1 MEARK
6 HQSQEAKLET
16 VPQPGQAPQP
26 QPMIQFA
33 DEAWTARNAFKA
45 TLRNLERQED
55 LIQDIRLL
63 QSPEKARFGR

>member
-26 QPMIQFA
+26 QPNQLGV
-33 DEAWTARNAFKA
+33 WR
-45 TLRNLERQED
+45 LS
-55 LIQDIRLL
+55 LI
-63 QSPEKARFGR
+63 K